1 MGERLVLERLTP
13 PPGELATDKLDGAS
27 NGGLRISHKAV
38 AFIGSEENSRSK
50 SKQNA
55 VTIMFYLGID
65 IGKKKHVASMLAEGA
80 KKPLFKAFSFA
91 NTAEGAGQLV
101 AKISEF
107 SQDAHEVS
115 IGMEATGHYW
125 LALYSFLHGKGYA
138 IHVINPIQTDGWRK
152 GVEIRKRKTDD
163 IDSVLIA
170 DLIRY
175 GDFTE
180 TLLADEDIQ
189 SLRTLTRFRSY
200 LVDSISDLKR
210 KVICVLDQVF
220 PEYETLFSDTFG
232 ATSKELLIQ
241 YSSPADLE
249 NLSVDAL
256 TEFLENA
263 SRSKCG
269 EAKAQRLLDA
279 AKHSFGVTHCRDT
292 FSFQL
297 RALLEQMRF
306 IEKQVSDTE
315 AEIAAIMEKLN
326 SPITTIPGIGP
337 VLGAVILGEIGD
349 IHRFESPSKL
359 VAYAGIDAIVAQSGE
374 FEASHNRMS
383 KRGSPYLRRA
393 LFVASNVAVRFDP
406 DLGAFYQRK
415 LAEGKHHS
423 TCLGAVS
430 RKLCYIIHAILT
442 DNRPYVKR

>member
-27 NGGLRISHKAV
+27 NGRLRISHKAV

-50 SKQNA
+50 TKQNA

-65 IGKKKHVASMLAEGA
+65 IGKKKHVASMLAEGT

-91 NTAEGAGQLV
+91 NTAEGAEQLT
-101 AKISEF
+101 ARISEIT
-107 SQDAHEVS
+107 QDAHEVT

-125 LALYSFLHGKGYA
+125 LALYSFLHDKGYA

-163 IDSVLIA
+163 IDSILIA

-180 TLLADEDIQ
+180 TLLAGEDIQ

-232 ATSKELLIQ
+232 ATSRELLIQ

-256 TEFLENA
+256 TAFLEKA

-269 EAKAQRLLDA
+269 ETKAQQLLDA

-315 AEIAAIMEKLN
+315 AEIAAIMEKLD
-326 SPITTIPGIGP
+326 SPITTIPGIGS

-359 VAYAGIDAIVAQSGE
+359 VAYAGIDATVAQSGE

-442 DNRPYVKR
+442 DNRPYVRH

>member
-1 MGERLVLERLTP
+1 MGEKLVLERLTP

-65 IGKKKHVASMLAEGA
+65 IGKKKHVASMLAEGT
-80 KKPLFKAFSFA
+80 KKPLFKAFPFA
-91 NTAEGAGQLV
+91 NTAEGAEQLT
-101 AKISEF
+101 ARISEIT
-107 SQDAHEVS
+107 QDAHEVS

-125 LALYSFLHGKGYA
+125 LALYSFLHDKGYA

-152 GVEIRKRKTDD
+152 GIEIRKRKTDD

-249 NLSVDAL
+249 NLPVDAL
-256 TEFLENA
+256 TEFLEKA

-306 IEKQVSDTE
+306 IEKQVSDE

-359 VAYAGIDAIVAQSGE
+359 VAYAGIDATVAQSGE

-393 LFVASNVAVRFDP
+393 LFAASNVAVRFDP

>member
-1 MGERLVLERLTP
+1 MV
-13 PPGELATDKLDGAS
+13 
-27 NGGLRISHKAV
+27 
-38 AFIGSEENSRSK
+38 IG
-50 SKQNA
+50 
-55 VTIMFYLGID
+55 MFYLGID
-65 IGKKKHVASMLAEGA
+65 VGKKHHVASMLGEGV
-80 KKPLFKAFSFA
+80 KKPLFKGFSFA
-91 NTAEGAGQLV
+91 NTTEGAESL
-101 AKISEF
+101 AARISEITH
-107 SQDAHEVS
+107 DAGEVS

-125 LALYSFLHGKGYA
+125 LALYSFLFDKGYT

-152 GVEIRKRKTDD
+152 GIEIRKRKTDD

-175 GDFTE
+175 GDFSE
-180 TLLADEDIQ
+180 TRLADEAVQ
-189 SLRTLTRFRSY
+189 SLRTLSRFRTY

-220 PEYETLFSDTFG
+220 PEYESLFSDVFG
-232 ATSKELLIQ
+232 ATSKELLLQ
-241 YSSPADLE
+241 YSSPAELE
-249 NLSVDAL
+249 SLSVETL
-256 TEFLENA
+256 TTFLETA
-263 SRSKCG
+263 SRKKCG
-269 EAKAQRLLDA
+269 EAKAEQIIQTARR
-279 AKHSFGVTHCRDT
+279 SFGVTHCRDT

-315 AEIAAIMEKLN
+315 AEISAIMEELN

-349 IHRFESPSKL
+349 IRRFEAPAKL
-359 VAYAGIDAIVAQSGE
+359 VAYAGIDATVAQSGE

-393 LFVASNVAVRFDP
+393 LFIAANVAVHFDP

-415 LAEGKHHS
+415 RAEGKHHS

-442 DNRPYVKR
+442 ENRPYIKH